1 MFASQISKVIN
12 ELLEGEASFPDLK
25 VYVKKDGEKKPIM
38 YLQSLFYQQSSLFRD
53 WIDSRCCPGQNISA
67 IVLDAW
73 DRKTV
78 KALLCIALKGEV
90 DMKLKEGELLKLRM
104 LAHDLGMGEVLN
116 ILSCERPQDDTEAR
130 KEILQHVKVDENPTE
145 LHEKSKDVGK
155 RKDNVKDV
163 RRKKTI
169 TSTKEATSNIS
180 PQKTK
185 NDRPLKMNM
194 KTGEKPKMRNN
205 ASAMLMPSGI
215 MVSYNITG
223 NETSMDLSQLGE
235 NVVAPPEKKRKRK
248 ITTAKDQWI
257 TTQGPLARQDKT
269 ASTEQRGRGRPRK
282 SNSKTHQTQDESSSN
297 VSRNRDDNGT
307 DEVLVEKVSSKGP
320 TSVAIGNRITDDNR
334 NTVDVFKRSLKAM
347 VSSLHPIIAENCVRK
362 DLTIANTETIVG
374 PMAKAV
380 SSSKENSVLDL
391 RTSKSSV
398 GSGGLD
404 GDNSDDEEN
413 QLVIDID
420 ESTL

>member
-1 MFASQISKVIN
+1 MFASQIPKVIN
-12 ELLEGEASFPDLK
+12 ELLEGEASFTDLK
-25 VYVKKDGEKKPIM
+25 VYVKKDGEKKPIL

-53 WIDSRCCPGQNISA
+53 WIDSRCCPGQNIA
-67 IVLDAW
+67 ALVLDAW

-130 KEILQHVKVDENPTE
+130 KEILQHVKVDVNPTE

-282 SNSKTHQTQDESSSN
+282 SNSKTHQTQDESSRN

-347 VSSLHPIIAENCVRK
+347 VSSLHPNIAQNCARK

-374 PMAKAV
+374 PMAKGV
-380 SSSKENSVLDL
+380 SSSKENSVIDL
-391 RTSKSSV
+391 RTSQSSD
-398 GSGGLD
+398 GSGGFD